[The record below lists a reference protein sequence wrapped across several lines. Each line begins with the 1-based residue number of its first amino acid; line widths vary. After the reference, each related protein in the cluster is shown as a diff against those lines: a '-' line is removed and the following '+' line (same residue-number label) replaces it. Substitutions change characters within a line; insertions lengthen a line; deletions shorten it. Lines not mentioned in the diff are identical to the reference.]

1 MKNLT
6 EQQARELIR
15 QELKNYLIEQGI
27 MKSITAGIITGLA
40 AAGLQY
46 LINEPTVKAE
56 EAVEQVEQIKNED
69 VINDEVF
76 DKAEEIITKLV
87 MKGAKEGYAR
97 QIVSRVF
104 VGAAQEYDTQH
115 TEKEPNFEENK
126 IEFINNKLGEVLE
139 DDTLFNIV
147 ALDFIKEAEN
157 IGRRQLVTAASKQGN
172 IGTSLPSTSISFA
185 FADGLLAS
193 AQQNYSKT
201 FDQSRVK
208 KDENGQT
215 YYLFN
220 PMNLPYWEDKMD
232 DGELKVLVANKLGD
246 AKVPKRLFNSAQAVS
261 IEKYIEN
268 KIQENKVNKLRQ
280 RINELRGVYV

>member
-6 EQQARELIR
+6 EQQIR
-15 QELKNYLIEQGI
+15 QVIREEIKSYLFEEGMLKN
-27 MKSITAGIITGLA
+27 ITAGIFLGLA

-46 LINEPTVKAE
+46 LVREPAAQAE
-56 EAVEQVEQIKNED
+56 QAVEEVENIKNED

-104 VGAAQEYDTQH
+104 VGAAQEYDAQH
-115 TEKEPNFEENK
+115 AEKEPNFEENK

-147 ALDFIKEAEN
+147 ALDFIKEVEN
-157 IGRRQLVTAASKQGN
+157 IGRRQLVTAASKQRN

-193 AQQNYSKT
+193 AQQDYAKA
-201 FDQSRVK
+201 FQQSRIK
-208 KDENGQT
+208 KDDNGET

-261 IEKYIEN
+261 IEKHIEQ
-268 KIQENKVNKLRQ
+268 KLQENKVNKLRQ

>member
-1 MKNLT
+1 MRNLT

-15 QELKNYLIEQGI
+15 EELRSYLIEEGI
-27 MKSITAGIITGLA
+27 MKSITAGIVTGLA
-40 AAGLQY
+40 LAGLQY
-46 LINEPTVKAE
+46 LINEPVVQAKQ
-56 EAVEQVEQIKNED
+56 AVEEVEQIKNED

-115 TEKEPNFEENK
+115 AEKEPNFEQNK
-126 IEFINNKLGEVLE
+126 IEFINNKLGEVLQ

-157 IGRRQLVTAASKQGN
+157 IGRRQLVTAASKQRN

-193 AQQNYSKT
+193 AQQDYAKA
-201 FDQSRVK
+201 FDQSRIK
-208 KDENGQT
+208 KDDNGET

>member
-1 MKNLT
+1 MKRLT
-6 EQQARELIR
+6 EQQAREIIR
-15 QELKNYLIEQGI
+15 EELRSYLIEEG
-27 MKSITAGIITGLA
+27 MLKSITAGIFLGLA

-46 LINEPTVKAE
+46 LVREPAAQAE
-56 EAVEQVEQIKNED
+56 QAVEEIENIKNED

-87 MKGAKEGYAR
+87 MKGAKEDYAR

-126 IEFINNKLGEVLE
+126 IEFINNKLGKVLE

-157 IGRRQLVTAASKQGN
+157 IGRRQLVTVASKQRN

-201 FDQSRVK
+201 FDQSRIK
-208 KDENGQT
+208 KDDNGQT

-232 DGELKVLVANKLGD
+232 DGELKILVANKLGD

-261 IEKYIEN
+261 IENYIEQ
-268 KIQENKVNKLRQ
+268 KLQENKVNKLRQ